1 MRPSILLT
9 ALAGLVALAA
19 PAAAQAAAPPIPTV
33 SISYADLRL
42 STPADA
48 GTMLRR
54 IRRAAVDVCRRDPL
68 MVGSD
73 IATIERFEICRR
85 QVISQAVTRLNAP
98 LVTAAAESHATLE
111 RVALT
116 PSDR

>member
-1 MRPSILLT
+1 M
-9 ALAGLVALAA
+9 
-19 PAAAQAAAPPIPTV
+19 
-33 SISYADLRL
+33 
-42 STPADA
+42 
-48 GTMLRR
+48 
-54 IRRAAVDVCRRDPL
+54 